1 MEEVLPV
8 LSGVVIG
15 LLTFRLS
22 PPALRGV
29 LFAVLALASGVFAA
43 WASGELAVGWL
54 YVLIDVAQVV
64 VAGVLTAIAAA
75 RWFAVSRRRA
85 AKP

>member
-22 PPALRGV
+22 PMALRAA
-29 LFAVLALASGVFAA
+29 LFAVLALTSGVFAA
-43 WASGELAVGWL
+43 WVSGELAVSWL
-54 YVLIDVAQVV
+54 YVLIDVGQVA

-75 RWFAVSRRRA
+75 RWLPVSRRRA
-85 AKP
+85 AKS